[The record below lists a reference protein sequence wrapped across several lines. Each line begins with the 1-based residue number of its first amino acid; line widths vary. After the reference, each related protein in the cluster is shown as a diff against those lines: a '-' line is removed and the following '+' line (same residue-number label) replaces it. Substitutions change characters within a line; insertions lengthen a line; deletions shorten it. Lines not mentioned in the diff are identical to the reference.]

1 MKEQDSRGVRCQRG
15 RECLDV
21 NVQNI
26 EGECER
32 VTPGKGIKNKN
43 PTTFNSSNDG
53 SSGSDSRVH
62 FTRPI
67 LMTMILVCF

>member
-1 MKEQDSRGVRCQRG
+1 MRSKIAEVSGVSGVEDVLMSMCRILKKN
-15 RECLDV
+15 EC
-21 NVQNI
+21 
-26 EGECER
+26 
-32 VTPGKGIKNKN
+32 VTPWKGTKNMN
-43 PTTFNSSNDG
+43 PTTFDNSNDG